1 MFDWRCFAT
10 RDKDCHADFHG
21 LLQVKKEELKEK
33 QLLEQYKKY
42 QNSFDKKIA
51 QIHL

>member
-1 MFDWRCFAT
+1 LQT
-10 RDKDCHADFHG
+10 N
-21 LLQVKKEELKEK
+21 LLVYPYLLSMQEELKEK

-42 QNSFDKKIA
+42 QNSFDKKMA